1 MHVPSS
7 SKLKRLKLS
16 VIVSLGSTDR
26 CHAQVVFPL
35 YLLGHSGDSKIPFGL
50 LKRPPHTKGRKRER
64 SQVNQY
70 YVHELKMKKRT
81 TGSDVPLCFELY
93 EKSYT
98 GLEQFSIV
106 LKLIQISF
114 VFALFRSVIG
124 PEKLPSLSHPLRC
137 KTNHAFVAHV
147 FPRFKQFFFF

>member
-1 MHVPSS
+1 
-7 SKLKRLKLS
+7 
-16 VIVSLGSTDR
+16 
-26 CHAQVVFPL
+26 
-35 YLLGHSGDSKIPFGL
+35 
-50 LKRPPHTKGRKRER
+50 
-64 SQVNQY
+64 
-70 YVHELKMKKRT
+70 MKKRT

-93 EKSYT
+93 GKSYT

-106 LKLIQISF
+106 LKLIQISL

-147 FPRFKQFFFF
+147 FPRFKQFVFFFLV

>member
-1 MHVPSS
+1 
-7 SKLKRLKLS
+7 
-16 VIVSLGSTDR
+16 
-26 CHAQVVFPL
+26 
-35 YLLGHSGDSKIPFGL
+35 
-50 LKRPPHTKGRKRER
+50 
-64 SQVNQY
+64 
-70 YVHELKMKKRT
+70 MKKRT

-147 FPRFKQFFFF
+147 FPRFKQFVFFFLVRVLIGFYYFLSFLPTGRWDYFGVCFFTKLNRKVPLTP